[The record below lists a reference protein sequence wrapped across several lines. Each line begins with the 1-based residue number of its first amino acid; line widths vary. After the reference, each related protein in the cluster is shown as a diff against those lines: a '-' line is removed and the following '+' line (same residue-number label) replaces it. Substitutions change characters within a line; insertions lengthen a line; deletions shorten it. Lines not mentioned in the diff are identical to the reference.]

1 MMLKK
6 TVLVLLG
13 FFIFKT
19 ALAQDE
25 PAGNCGETES
35 KKAKSLV
42 EKAKEKKKYEF
53 EERLKFLRN
62 ALEEDAE
69 YVEANYEMGMMQ
81 VSLAKGNQTT
91 FKPSEKYL
99 KKAVDACPGQ
109 YPVAYYY
116 LGLIAFGGD
125 DFENAAKYM
134 DQFLKN
140 PGDKLKE
147 EDYKKAEEILKKAK
161 FFEQIYKNKVAFE
174 PKLLKSICTYE
185 DEFLPMLSPDNEILL
200 FTHRYMKQGK
210 ESLTP
215 KQIEELSISKKAGTE
230 FSKPLPMEKPFNRGD
245 NYGGVTFTLDN
256 KRLYITSCKPNKKGY
271 MNCDIFT
278 SIWNGS
284 EWSELENLGP
294 NVNTEDGWEAQPSLS
309 SDGKTL
315 FFASARTDSKL
326 MDIYKSEKQSDGTW
340 GQAVNLGPEINTDKN
355 EKSPF
360 IHSDSQT
367 LYFTS
372 DGWPGLGSYDIFF
385 TRMGE
390 DKKWS
395 TPKNIGYPINSDND
409 EVGFF
414 VSTDGNLGYFA
425 SSSMKGK
432 GAGGWDIFSF
442 ELYKEARPEKI
453 IFVKGVIENKS
464 GESIGQTSL
473 EIKTTQSGNITK
485 IEVDSSSGEYAAVVA
500 IKANED
506 AVLTVKKKG
515 YAFNSQIIKGND
527 ENIGKPIKINEQIQ
541 EVVTGGAYSIK
552 DINYGSN
559 SANLAEESKSILEGF
574 AEYLLENED
583 LKIEIRGHT
592 DNVGSS
598 SANLALS
605 SDRAFTVMDFL
616 MQKGVPKSRLS
627 FKGYGDTKPI
637 APNTTPEGKAKNRRT
652 EFVILSK

>member
-1 MMLKK
+1 
-6 TVLVLLG
+6 
-13 FFIFKT
+13 
-19 ALAQDE
+19 
-25 PAGNCGETES
+25 
-35 KKAKSLV
+35 
-42 EKAKEKKKYEF
+42 
-53 EERLKFLRN
+53 
-62 ALEEDAE
+62 
-69 YVEANYEMGMMQ
+69 
-81 VSLAKGNQTT
+81 
-91 FKPSEKYL
+91 
-99 KKAVDACPGQ
+99 
-109 YPVAYYY
+109 
-116 LGLIAFGGD
+116 
-125 DFENAAKYM
+125 M
-134 DQFLKN
+134 DKFLKN

-147 EDYKKAEEILKKAK
+147 EDYKKAEEIQKKSK

-174 PKLLKSICTYE
+174 PKLIKSVCTYE

-215 KQIEELSISKKAGTE
+215 KQIEELSISRKSGGE
-230 FSKPLPMEKPFNRGD
+230 FSKPVAMEKPFNKGD

-278 SIWNGS
+278 STWNGS

-294 NVNTEDGWEAQPSLS
+294 AVNTEDGWEAQPSLS

-315 FFASARTDSKL
+315 YFASARTDSKL

-340 GQAVNLGPEINTDKN
+340 GQAVNMGPEINTDKN

-372 DGWPGLGSYDIFF
+372 DGWPGVGSYDIFL

-390 DKKWS
+390 DKKWT
-395 TPKNIGYPINSDND
+395 TPKNIGYPINSEND

-442 ELYKEARPEKI
+442 DLYKEARPEKI
-453 IFVKGVIENKS
+453 IFVKGIVENKS
-464 GESIGQTSL
+464 GESIGQTSV
-473 EIKTTQSGNITK
+473 EIKSTKSGNITK
-485 IEVDSSSGEYAAVVA
+485 VDVDSSSGEYAAVIAV
-500 IKANED
+500 KNQED
-506 AVLTVKKKG
+506 AVLTIKKKG
-515 YAFNSQIIKGND
+515 YAFNSQIIKGD
-527 ENIGKPIKINEQIQ
+527 DVNIGKPIKLDEQIQ
-541 EVVTGGAYSIK
+541 EVVTGGAYAIK
-552 DINYGSN
+552 DINYNSN
-559 SANLAEESKSILEGF
+559 SASLTEESKSILESF
-574 AEYLLENED
+574 ADYLLENEE

-616 MQKGVPKSRLS
+616 MQKGIPKSRLA

-637 APNTTPEGKAKNRRT
+637 APNTTAEGKAKNRRT
-652 EFVILSK
+652 EFVIISK